1 MTRTRVG
8 SASRSRQPP
17 RSIIGW
23 SSGAIP
29 RPRNTKHGMAT
40 CVSPYLQPI
49 LLNVCQGVLAVT
61 TKATLYD
68 SEGKIIGVGKRDPPY
83 SEGRPMFVG
92 GKDIELD
99 RSITRAEFLSGTCFG
114 DSMAYSSVQTAS
126 TSKPTA
132 LNKQFV
138 PLKIGPSHQPSSASE
153 RKIVPLQPVDL
164 LSTVSN
170 NSPKKALP
178 SIKGEVR
185 DSYWTANWRKTG
197 QNRKHKTWD
206 GDAFVSNVGGKM
218 TMVTE
223 EGKMCV
229 YRLCLWLRSLTR
241 PSMGTTAWKGD
252 ILHGGYHL
260 YIGGKE
266 VELDCEVTLEDL
278 PSVAG
283 GHADEKP
290 APAVENSAGVST
302 GSPATGVKSFVAP
315 TSFYGPQVPSKPKPK
330 GPL

>member
-1 MTRTRVG
+1 
-8 SASRSRQPP
+8 
-17 RSIIGW
+17 
-23 SSGAIP
+23 
-29 RPRNTKHGMAT
+29 MAT
-40 CVSPYLQPI
+40 CVSPYLQLI

-252 ILHGGYHL
+252 TLHGGYHL

-283 GHADEKP
+283 GHADENP
-290 APAVENSAGVST
+290 APAGENSAGVSI

-315 TSFYGPQVPSKPKPK
+315 TSFYGPQVPSKLKPK